1 MRWRSSGH
9 DRGRCFVMV
18 MMMVMMVMMMVMM
31 VMMVGGYGSEW
42 CMRRKEEWKRQRDVG
57 GIYAH

>member
-1 MRWRSSGH
+1 
-9 DRGRCFVMV
+9 MV
-18 MMMVMMVMMMVMM
+18 MMAMMVMMVI

-57 GIYAH
+57 GIYVHWFIHFQKKKKVMKSE